1 MKRCIIIPDSFK
13 GTMDSLQ
20 ICDIMGESVKKHYP
34 SCDIIKVPIADG
46 GEGTVD
52 CFLHATQAKKIDVRT
67 TGPYGEM
74 IETYYARLGDTA
86 VIEMASAAGLPL
98 AMRSREG
105 LKPCVTTTYGVGLI
119 MKHAIEAGCNEII
132 LGLGGSCTN
141 DAGVGAARALGT
153 SFYDTR
159 GKEFIPTADTLIKI
173 ADIDNS
179 DTLELLSGI
188 KVTAMCDI
196 DNPLYG
202 KEGAAYVF
210 GPQKGATAEQIRIID
225 ANHRALASVIE
236 DVLGKR
242 VGHLPG
248 AGAAGGFGAGVVSF
262 FQGKL
267 RSGIDI
273 VLDLIHF
280 EELLQDTDIIFTGE
294 GRLDR
299 QSLRGKA
306 VIGIAMR
313 AKLKNIPV
321 VAVVGSIAEDI
332 RPAYDMGLSAAFSI
346 NRAPLSYEEAKL
358 HSEENLANTMDSIM
372 RFYKCVKGE

>member
-1 MKRCIIIPDSFK
+1 
-13 GTMDSLQ
+13 
-20 ICDIMGESVKKHYP
+20 MGEEVKKHYP
-34 SCDIIKVPIADG
+34 TCDIVKVPIADG

-52 CFLHATQAKKIDVRT
+52 CFLYATQAQKVEVRT
-67 TGPYGEM
+67 TGPYGET
-74 IETYYARLGDTA
+74 IETYYARLKDTA

-105 LKPCVTTTYGVGLI
+105 MKPCETTTYGVGLI
-119 MKHAIEAGCNEII
+119 MKHAIENGCKEII

-141 DAGVGAARALGT
+141 DVGVGAARALGT
-153 SFYDTR
+153 CFYDTR
-159 GKEFIPTADTLIKI
+159 GKEFIPTADTLNKI

-179 DTLELLSGI
+179 DTLDLLNGI
-188 KVTAMCDI
+188 KITAMCDI

-210 GPQKGATAEQIRIID
+210 GPQKGATSQEIKILES
-225 ANHRALASVIE
+225 NHRALASTIE

-242 VGHLPG
+242 VGELPG

-267 RSGIDI
+267 RSGIDTL
-273 VLDLIHF
+273 LDLVHF
-280 EELLQDTDIIFTGE
+280 EDMLQDTDIIYTGE
-294 GRLDR
+294 GRIDS
-299 QSLRGKA
+299 QSLHGKA

-321 VAVVGSIAEDI
+321 VAIVGSIEENI
-332 RPAYDMGLSAAFSI
+332 EPAYDMGLSAVFSI
-346 NRAPLSYEEAKL
+346 NRSPLPYEKAKL
-358 HSEENLANTMDSIM
+358 CSQQNLAYTMDSIL
-372 RFYKCVKGE
+372 RFYKSIKA

>member
-1 MKRCIIIPDSFK
+1 MEDSVRIHYP
-13 GTMDSLQ
+13 M
-20 ICDIMGESVKKHYP
+20 CDIV
-34 SCDIIKVPIADG
+34 KVPIADG

-52 CFLHATQAKKIDVRT
+52 CFLYATQAQKVDVRT
-67 TGPYGEM
+67 TGPYGET
-74 IETYYARLGDTA
+74 IETYYARLGNTA

-98 AMRSREG
+98 AMRSRDG
-105 LKPCVTTTYGVGLI
+105 LKPCLTTTYGVGLI
-119 MKHAIEAGCNEII
+119 MRHAIETGCKEII

-141 DAGVGAARALGT
+141 DAGVGAARAMGT

-159 GKEFIPTADTLIKI
+159 GKEFIPTADTLVKI

-179 DTLELLSGI
+179 DTLELLDGI

-202 KEGAAYVF
+202 KDGAAYVF
-210 GPQKGATAEQIRIID
+210 GPQKGATPQEVQLID

-236 DVLGKR
+236 GVLGKR
-242 VGHLPG
+242 VGQLPG

-267 RSGIDI
+267 RSGIDTL
-273 VLDLIHF
+273 LDLIQF
-280 EELLQDTDIIFTGE
+280 EDRLQETDVIFTGE
-294 GRLDR
+294 GRIDS
-299 QSLRGKA
+299 QSLHGKA

-321 VAVVGSIAEDI
+321 VAVVGSIEEDI
-332 RPAYDMGLSAAFSI
+332 QPAYDMGLSAVFSI
-346 NRAPLSYEEAKL
+346 NRSPLAYEEAKL
-358 HSEENLANTMDSIM
+358 HSEQNLANTMDSIL
-372 RFYKCVKGE
+372 RFYKRSEERRVGKEC

>member
-119 MKHAIEAGCNEII
+119 MKHAIEAGCKEII

-141 DAGVGAARALGT
+141 DVGVGAARALGT

-225 ANHRALASVIE
+225 ANHRAFASVIE

-273 VLDLIHF
+273 LLDLIHF

-321 VAVVGSIAEDI
+321 VAVVGSIEEDI
-332 RPAYDMGLSAAFSI
+332 QPAYDMGLSAAFSI
-346 NRAPLSYEEAKL
+346 NRTPLPYDEAKL
-358 HSEENLANTMDSIM
+358 HTEENLANTMDSIM

>member
-119 MKHAIEAGCNEII
+119 MKHAIEAGCKEII

-141 DAGVGAARALGT
+141 DVGVGAARALGT

-225 ANHRALASVIE
+225 ANHRAFASVIE

-267 RSGIDI
+267 RTGIDI
-273 VLDLIHF
+273 LLDLIHF

-321 VAVVGSIAEDI
+321 VAVVGSIEEDI
-332 RPAYDMGLSAAFSI
+332 QPAYDMGLSAAFSI
-346 NRAPLSYEEAKL
+346 NRTPLPYDEAKL
-358 HSEENLANTMDSIM
+358 HTEENLANTMDSIM